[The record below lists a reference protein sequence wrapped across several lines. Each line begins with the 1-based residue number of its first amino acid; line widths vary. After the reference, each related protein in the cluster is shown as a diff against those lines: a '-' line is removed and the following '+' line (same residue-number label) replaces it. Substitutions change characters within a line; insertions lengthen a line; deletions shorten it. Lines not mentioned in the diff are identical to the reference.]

1 MKTVADHPVPKAKI
15 SRRAVGI
22 FGLVISASIAITVPS
37 LFRERG
43 AEAKQVKQI
52 HSLILTCYS
61 FSADHGQF
69 PKQLPDLIE
78 EGYLDVEQLLHRQDD
93 FGAKQPGPPLLYRS
107 GLSENSPP
115 GEPLIAAPVPVG
127 HKRLVGFTDGHVT
140 MIRET
145 EFQEKYAALF
155 D

>member
-15 SRRAVGI
+15 SRRAIGI
-22 FGLVISASIAITVPS
+22 FGLVIAVSIALLV
-37 LFRERG
+37 LGQVRG
-43 AEAKQVKQI
+43 RRTEAKHIKQVR
-52 HSLILTCYS
+52 SLILTCYS
-61 FSADHGQF
+61 FSADYGQF
-69 PKQLPDLIE
+69 PKQLTELIE
-78 EGYLDVEQLLHRQDD
+78 EGYLDVEQLLHWQDD
-93 FGAKQPGPPLLYRS
+93 FSAKELGPPLFYRS
-107 GLSENSPP
+107 GLSKTSPP